1 LSAGTDGPFPP
12 TVTVHADGL
21 TFEVTPRLDTAREQD
36 YIRHGGI
43 MKYVL
48 RSMLG

>member
-1 LSAGTDGPFPP
+1 
-12 TVTVHADGL
+12 VTVQADDR
-21 TFEVTPRLDTAREQD
+21 TFEAILRLDTAREHA

-48 RSMLG
+48 RSMLS